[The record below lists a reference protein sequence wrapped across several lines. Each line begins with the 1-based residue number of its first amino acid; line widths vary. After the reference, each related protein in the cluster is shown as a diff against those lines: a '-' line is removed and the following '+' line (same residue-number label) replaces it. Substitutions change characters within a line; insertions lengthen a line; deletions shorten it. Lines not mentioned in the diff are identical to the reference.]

1 LYCLPVASHLFLT
14 LSGHWAITMP
24 RKIRSSLETA
34 TARLK
39 LPFKE
44 SKKPYWERLGPGLS
58 LGYRRNDHAGSWSIR
73 AADGAGGEWL
83 KRIGTADDYE
93 PANGG
98 DVLSYEQA
106 VAEARRLYRGKGEAE
121 HASSKPVTLDEAL
134 TRYETDLQARSA
146 RPYNARIA
154 RYHLTPSLLSKP
166 LALIVAD
173 ELKAW
178 RDSVVAKGLAP
189 SSVNR
194 VRNSVRACLEL
205 FAPERSHVWKTGL
218 ESLPNATR
226 ARKLIFPDETIR
238 ALVAEA
244 HRHDPALGLL
254 FDVLA
259 ATGMR
264 PVQAQRL
271 RIEDLIAGDRPRLMV
286 SKTAKGGGRN
296 RAEKKLQRY
305 PVPIT
310 STLCAKLKQT
320 TRGRTD
326 DAPMLLRADGRPW
339 NESNPHADYH
349 RPFIE
354 IVKAVGLAPG
364 TTAYLFRHSSI
375 ARMLMR
381 GLHVKL
387 VADLHDTSPLMIQ
400 QHYGKFIVEHSDEIA
415 RSVLLND
422 EPPAANVIPIGGR

>member
-1 LYCLPVASHLFLT
+1 
-14 LSGHWAITMP
+14 MP
-24 RKIRSSLETA
+24 RKAHSSFESA
-34 TARLK
+34 SARLK
-39 LPFKE
+39 LPIKE
-44 SKKPYWERLGPGLS
+44 NKKPYWERLGPGLS

-93 PANGG
+93 AANGK

-106 VAEARRLYRGKGEAE
+106 VAEARRLYRGKDDADP
-121 HASSKPVTLDEAL
+121 SKPVTLDEAL
-134 TRYETDLQARSA
+134 TRYAADLQARSA
-146 RPYNARIA
+146 LPYNARVA

-166 LALIVAD
+166 LALITAA

-178 RDSVVAKGLAP
+178 RDSVVAKGLAS

-194 VRNSVRACLEL
+194 VRGSVRACLEL
-205 FAPERSHVWKTGL
+205 FAPERSHIWKTGL
-218 ESLPNATR
+218 ETLPNATR

-244 HRHDPALGLL
+244 YRRDSALGLL

-264 PVQAQRL
+264 PIQAQRL
-271 RIEDLIAGDRPRLMV
+271 RVEDLIDGDKPRLMV

-310 STLCAKLKQT
+310 PTLCAKLKQASK
-320 TRGRTD
+320 GRTD
-326 DAPMLLRADGRPW
+326 DTALLLRADGRPW
-339 NESNPHADYH
+339 SENPHADY
-349 RPFIE
+349 RSSWLE
-354 IVKAVGLAPG
+354 VAAAV
-364 TTAYLFRHSSI
+364 
-375 ARMLMR
+375 
-381 GLHVKL
+381 
-387 VADLHDTSPLMIQ
+387 
-400 QHYGKFIVEHSDEIA
+400 
-415 RSVLLND
+415 
-422 EPPAANVIPIGGR
+422 

>member
-1 LYCLPVASHLFLT
+1 
-14 LSGHWAITMP
+14 MP

-83 KRIGTADDYE
+83 RRIGTADDYE
-93 PANGG
+93 QANGS

-106 VAEARRLYRGKGEAE
+106 VAEARRLYRGKDGTE
-121 HASSKPVTLDEAL
+121 HDPGKLVTLDEAL

-146 RPYNARIA
+146 DPYNARIA
-154 RYHLTPSLLSKP
+154 RLHLTPSLLSKP
-166 LALIVAD
+166 LALITAD

-178 RDSVVAKGLAP
+178 RDRLVAKGLAP

-194 VRNSVRACLEL
+194 IRNNVRACLEL

-244 HRHDPALGLL
+244 YRHDPALGLL

-305 PVPIT
+305 PVPIAA
-310 STLCAKLKQT
+310 SLCAKLKQASK
-320 TRGRTD
+320 GRAD
-326 DAPMLLRADGRPW
+326 DAPLLLQADGRPW
-339 NESNPHADYH
+339 NETNPHADYH

-354 IVKAVGLAPG
+354 IVRAVGLAPG

-415 RSVLLND
+415 RTALLHD
-422 EPPAANVIPIGGR
+422 EPPAAANVIPIGGR

>member
-1 LYCLPVASHLFLT
+1 
-14 LSGHWAITMP
+14 MP
-24 RKIRSSLETA
+24 RKARSSFESA
-34 TARLK
+34 SARLR

-44 SKKPYWERLGPGLS
+44 NKKPYWERLGPGLS

-93 PANGG
+93 PANGK

-106 VAEARRLYRGKGEAE
+106 VAEARRLYRSKDDTE
-121 HASSKPVTLDEAL
+121 HDPTKPVSLDEAL
-134 TRYETDLQARSA
+134 TRYEVDLKARSA
-146 RPYNARIA
+146 RTSNARLA
-154 RYHLTPSLLSKP
+154 RHHLTPSLLSKP
-166 LALIVAD
+166 LALIAVD

-178 RDSVVAKGLAP
+178 RDRLVAKGLAP

-194 VRNSVRACLEL
+194 IRNNVRAALEL
-205 FAPERSHVWKTGL
+205 SAPGRSHIWKTGL
-218 ESLPNATR
+218 ETLPNATR

-244 HRHDPALGLL
+244 YRHDPALGLL

-259 ATGMR
+259 VTGMR

-271 RIEDLIAGDRPRLMV
+271 RIEDLIGGDKPRLMV
-286 SKTAKGGGRN
+286 SKAAKGGGRN

-310 STLCAKLKQT
+310 PTLCAKLKQAS
-320 TRGRTD
+320 RCRAD
-326 DAPMLLRADGRPW
+326 DAPLLLQSDGLPW
-339 NESNPHADYH
+339 NENNPHADYY

-354 IVKAVGLAPG
+354 IVKAVGLEPG

-375 ARMLMR
+375 SRMLMR
-381 GLHVKL
+381 GLHTKL
-387 VADLHDTSPLMIQ
+387 VADLHDTSEQMIR

-415 RSVLLND
+415 RTALLHD
-422 EPPAANVIPIGGR
+422 EPAANVGGR

>member
-1 LYCLPVASHLFLT
+1 MRKTRSPFESAS
-14 LSGHWAITMP
+14 
-24 RKIRSSLETA
+24 
-34 TARLK
+34 ARLR

-44 SKKPYWERLGPGLS
+44 NKKPYWQRLGPGLS

-93 PANGG
+93 RANGS
-98 DVLSYEQA
+98 DVLSYEEA
-106 VAEARRLYRGKGEAE
+106 VAEARRLYRGKADTDP
-121 HASSKPVTLDEAL
+121 SKPVTLDEAL
-134 TRYETDLQARSA
+134 TRYEADLQARSA

-154 RYHLTPSLLSKP
+154 RFHLTPSLRSKP
-166 LALIVAD
+166 LALITAD

-194 VRNSVRACLEL
+194 VRNSLRACLEL
-205 FAPERSHVWKTGL
+205 SAPDRSHIWKTGL
-218 ESLPNATR
+218 ETLPNATR

-244 HRHDPALGLL
+244 YRQDSAFGLL
-254 FDVLA
+254 CDVLA

-264 PVQAQRL
+264 PIQAQRL
-271 RIEDLIAGDRPRLMV
+271 RIEDLVAGDRPRLMV

-310 STLCAKLKQT
+310 ATLCAKLKQAAK
-320 TRGRTD
+320 GRHD
-326 DAPMLLRADGRPW
+326 DAPLLLQADGRPW
-339 NESNPHADYH
+339 NENNPHADYH
-349 RPFIE
+349 HPFVK
-354 IVKAVGLAPG
+354 IVKAVGLEPG
-364 TTAYLFRHSSI
+364 TTAYLFRHSNIS
-375 ARMLMR
+375 RMLMR
-381 GLHVKL
+381 GLHTKL
-387 VADLHDTSPLMIQ
+387 VADLHDTSPVMIQ

-415 RSVLLND
+415 RTALLHD
-422 EPPAANVIPIGGR
+422 EPVANVGRR

>member
-1 LYCLPVASHLFLT
+1 
-14 LSGHWAITMP
+14 MP
-24 RKIRSSLETA
+24 RKARSSLESA
-34 TARLK
+34 SARLR
-39 LPFKE
+39 LPFKAN
-44 SKKPYWERLGPGLS
+44 KKPYWERLGPGLS

-93 PANGG
+93 AANGG

-106 VAEARRLYRGKGEAE
+106 VAEARRLYRGKGDTDP
-121 HASSKPVTLDEAL
+121 SKPVTLDEGL
-134 TRYETDLQARSA
+134 TRYESDLTARSA

-205 FAPERSHVWKTGL
+205 FAPDRSHVWKTGL
-218 ESLPNATR
+218 ETLPNATR

-244 HRHDPALGLL
+244 YRHDPALGILC
-254 FDVLA
+254 DVLA

-264 PVQAQRL
+264 PIQAQRL
-271 RIEDLIAGDRPRLMV
+271 RVEDLIAGDKPRLMV

-296 RAEKKLQRY
+296 RAEKRLQRY

-310 STLCAKLKQT
+310 ASLCAKLKQASK
-320 TRGRTD
+320 GRAD
-326 DAPMLLRADGRPW
+326 DAPLLLQADGRPW

-349 RPFIE
+349 RPFTE
-354 IVKAVGLAPG
+354 IIKAVGLEPG

-381 GLHVKL
+381 GLHTKL

-415 RSVLLND
+415 RTALLHD
-422 EPPAANVIPIGGR
+422 EPNVGGR